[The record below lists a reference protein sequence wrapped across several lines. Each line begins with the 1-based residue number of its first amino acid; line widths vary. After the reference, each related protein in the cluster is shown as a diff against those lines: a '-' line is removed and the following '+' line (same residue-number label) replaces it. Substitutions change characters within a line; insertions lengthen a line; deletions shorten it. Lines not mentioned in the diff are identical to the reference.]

1 VLFRTKGIQE
11 FFQRDIMG
19 TKVLPCLVILIPLL
33 FVQSYLASQ
42 VQSQEKPLIKAGDY
56 FPEIPLQTPSNPA
69 ERAYLGLPAGKTFT
83 LKDIKAELVL
93 VEILSVYCASCQA
106 QAPSYNKLYDLI
118 ERDAKSKGRI
128 KMLGIAVGNGDL
140 EIADFR
146 QRYKI
151 PFPIVPDP
159 QFVIHAAIG
168 GSRTPFSIFVRQD
181 SSAGKGLVAGTRLG
195 TDHEYER
202 LFEHLVALTTMD
214 FASIRKKGRK
224 LEAKMVRVKPI
235 LSEGELEARV
245 KGALSGL
252 GGKLTG
258 LERLSL
264 KSPRQVYTGL
274 IEEGGKAR
282 RFFAEVVSRPSACD
296 VCHDLHFIY
305 VFDEA
310 GKVLRFV
317 PLQVTKYE
325 NEEFDEDDLRKI
337 RSRIVG
343 KYLSDTFIFDP
354 KVDAV
359 STATITSAL
368 IFDSFSKGKALME
381 ELKEKGLI

>member
-1 VLFRTKGIQE
+1 MRTKA
-11 FFQRDIMG
+11 
-19 TKVLPCLVILIPLL
+19 VLVLVILIPIFLFEVHLL
-33 FVQSYLASQ
+33 GQE
-42 VQSQEKPLIKAGDY
+42 QSQKKPLLKAGDY

-69 ERAYLGLPAGKTFT
+69 ERIYLGLPEGKTFT
-83 LKDIKAELVL
+83 FKDIKAKLVL
-93 VEILSVYCASCQA
+93 VEMLSVYCASCQS

-118 ERDAKSKGRI
+118 EKDPKSKGRI

-151 PFPIVPDP
+151 PYPIVPDP
-159 QFVIHAAIG
+159 QFVIHAATG

-181 SSAGKGLVAGTRLG
+181 SSAGKGLVAGTHLG
-195 TDHEYER
+195 TNHEYER
-202 LFEHLVALTTMD
+202 LFEHLAAVTTTD
-214 FASIRKKGRK
+214 LAAIRKKGRTV
-224 LEAKMVRVKPI
+224 EARTVHVEPI
-235 LSEGELEARV
+235 LSDGELQSKV
-245 KGALSGL
+245 KDAISRL

-258 LERLSL
+258 FKKLSL
-264 KSPRQVYTGL
+264 ESPRQVYTGH
-274 IEEGGKAR
+274 IEEGGKAE

-296 VCHDLHFIY
+296 VCHDVHFIY
-305 VFDEA
+305 VFDVA

-343 KYLSDTFIFDP
+343 KHLSNTFIFDP

-359 STATITSAL
+359 SSATITSAL

>member
-1 VLFRTKGIQE
+1 MMRK
-11 FFQRDIMG
+11 
-19 TKVLPCLVILIPLL
+19 KVLLVLVTLIPVL
-33 FVQSYLASQ
+33 FVQGYQSSQ

-56 FPEIPLQTPSNPA
+56 FPEIPLQTPSNSA
-69 ERAYLGLPAGKTFT
+69 ERIYLGLPEGKTFT
-83 LKDIKAELVL
+83 FKEIKAELVL
-93 VEILSVYCASCQA
+93 VEMLSVYCASCQS

-118 ERDAKSKGRI
+118 EKDPKSKGRI

-151 PFPIVPDP
+151 PYPIVPDP
-159 QFVIHAAIG
+159 QFIIHAATG

-181 SSAGKGLVAGTRLG
+181 SSAGKGLVADTHLG

-202 LFEHLVALTTMD
+202 LFEHLAALTSMD
-214 FASIRKKGRK
+214 LAAIRKKGRTV
-224 LEAKMVRVKPI
+224 EAKIVHVEPI
-235 LSEGELEARV
+235 LSEGELQGV
-245 KGALSGL
+245 
-252 GGKLTG
+252 
-258 LERLSL
+258 
-264 KSPRQVYTGL
+264 
-274 IEEGGKAR
+274 IEEGGKAE

-305 VFDEA
+305 VFDVA

-325 NEEFDEDDLRKI
+325 NEEFDDDDLGKI

-343 KYLSDTFIFDP
+343 KHLSNTFIFDP

-359 STATITSAL
+359 SSATITSAL

>member
-146 QRYKI
+146 KRYKT

-258 LERLSL
+258 IERLSL

-274 IEEGGKAR
+274 IEGG
-282 RFFAEVVSRPSACD
+282 
-296 VCHDLHFIY
+296 
-305 VFDEA
+305 
-310 GKVLRFV
+310 
-317 PLQVTKYE
+317 
-325 NEEFDEDDLRKI
+325 
-337 RSRIVG
+337 
-343 KYLSDTFIFDP
+343 
-354 KVDAV
+354 
-359 STATITSAL
+359 
-368 IFDSFSKGKALME
+368 
-381 ELKEKGLI
+381 

>member
-1 VLFRTKGIQE
+1 MRTKALP
-11 FFQRDIMG
+11 
-19 TKVLPCLVILIPLL
+19 VLVALIPLL
-33 FVQSYLASQ
+33 FFQCYLSSP
-42 VQSQEKPLIKAGDY
+42 VQSQEKPLIKTGDY

-69 ERAYLGLPAGKTFT
+69 ERIYLGLPEGKTFT
-83 LKDIKAELVL
+83 FRDIKAELVL
-93 VEILSVYCASCQA
+93 VEMLSVYCASCQA

-118 ERDAKSKGRI
+118 EKDPKSKGRI

-151 PFPIVPDP
+151 PYPIVPDP
-159 QFVIHAAIG
+159 QFVIHAATG

-181 SSAGKGLVAGTRLG
+181 SSTGKGLVTATHLG

-202 LFEHLVALTTMD
+202 LFTHLVSLITTD
-214 FASIRKKGRK
+214 LAGIREKGRTV
-224 LEAKMVRVKPI
+224 EAKIVHVKPI
-235 LSEGELEARV
+235 LSEEELEARV

-258 LERLSL
+258 IEKLSL
-264 KSPRQVYTGL
+264 KSQRQVYTGL
-274 IEEGGKAR
+274 MEEGGKAE

-305 VFDEA
+305 VFDAA

-317 PLQVTKYE
+317 PLQVTKYD
-325 NEEFDEDDLRKI
+325 NEDFDGDDLRKI

-343 KYLSDTFIFDP
+343 KHLADTFIFDP
-354 KVDAV
+354 EVDAV
-359 STATITSAL
+359 SSATITSAL
-368 IFDSFSKGKALME
+368 IFDSFSKGKTLME

>member
-1 VLFRTKGIQE
+1 MRVKVIFVLMILST
-11 FFQRDIMG
+11 FF
-19 TKVLPCLVILIPLL
+19 L
-33 FVQSYLASQ
+33 FENYLSIKAL
-42 VQSQEKPLIKAGDY
+42 SQETPLIKAGDY
-56 FPEIPLQTPSNPA
+56 FPEIPMQTPSEPA
-69 ERAYLGLPAGKTFT
+69 ERTYLGLPEGKTFIF
-83 LKDIKAELVL
+83 KNIKAELVL

-118 ERDAKSKGRI
+118 EKDPKTRGRI
-128 KMLGIAVGNGDL
+128 KILGIAAGNGDL

-151 PFPIVPDP
+151 PYPIVPDP
-159 QFVIHAAIG
+159 EFVMHAAIG
-168 GSRTPFSIFVRQD
+168 GSRTPFSIYVRQD
-181 SSAGKGLVAGTRLG
+181 RSVGKGLVADTHLG
-195 TDHEYER
+195 INHEYEQ
-202 LFEHLVALTTMD
+202 LFNDLAALRTIDLAT
-214 FASIRKKGRK
+214 IRKKGQG
-224 LEAKMVRVKPI
+224 LEAKTVHVEPI
-235 LSEGELEARV
+235 LSEGEIQARV
-245 KGALSGL
+245 KSALSSPDV
-252 GGKLTG
+252 KLTSF
-258 LERLSL
+258 EKLSL
-264 KSPRQVYTGL
+264 RSPRQVYTVL
-274 IEEGGKAR
+274 MEKGGRAE

-296 VCHDLHFIY
+296 VCHDVHFIY
-305 VFDEA
+305 VFDLS

-343 KYLSDTFIFDP
+343 KYLSNKFAFDP

-359 STATITSAL
+359 SSATITSAL

>member
-1 VLFRTKGIQE
+1 MMRKKVLLVLVTLIPVLFLQG
-11 FFQRDIMG
+11 
-19 TKVLPCLVILIPLL
+19 
-33 FVQSYLASQ
+33 YLSSQ

-56 FPEIPLQTPSNPA
+56 FPEIPLQTPSNSA
-69 ERAYLGLPAGKTFT
+69 ERIYLGLPEGKTFT
-83 LKDIKAELVL
+83 FKEIKAELVL
-93 VEILSVYCASCQA
+93 VEILSVYCASCQS

-118 ERDAKSKGRI
+118 ENDPKSKGRI

-151 PFPIVPDP
+151 PYPIVPDP
-159 QFVIHAAIG
+159 QFVIHAATG

-181 SSAGKGLVAGTRLG
+181 SSAGKGLVADTHLG
-195 TDHEYER
+195 TDHEVER
-202 LFEHLVALTTMD
+202 LFEHLAALTTTD
-214 FASIRKKGRK
+214 LAAIRKKGRTV
-224 LEAKMVRVKPI
+224 EAKIVHVEPI
-235 LSEGELEARV
+235 LSEGELQERV

-258 LERLSL
+258 IEKLSF
-264 KSPRQVYTGL
+264 KSLRQVYTGL
-274 IEEGGKAR
+274 TEEGGKAE

-296 VCHDLHFIY
+296 ACHDLHFIY
-305 VFDEA
+305 VFDVA

-343 KYLSDTFIFDP
+343 KYLSNTFIFDP

-359 STATITSAL
+359 SSATITSAL
-368 IFDSFSKGKALME
+368 IFDSFSKGKALMD
-381 ELKEKGLI
+381 ELKGKGLI

>member
-1 VLFRTKGIQE
+1 VLFRTKGVQA
-11 FFQRDIMG
+11 FFQGDIMR
-19 TKVLPCLVILIPLL
+19 TKILLVLVALVPVL
-33 FVQSYLASQ
+33 FVQCYLSSQ

-56 FPEIPLQTPSNPA
+56 FPEILLQTPSNPA
-69 ERAYLGLPAGKTFT
+69 ERAYLGLPEGKTFT
-83 LKDIKAELVL
+83 FKEIKAELVL
-93 VEILSVYCASCQA
+93 VEMLSVYCASCQA

-118 ERDAKSKGRI
+118 EKDPRSKGRI

-151 PFPIVPDP
+151 PFPILPDP

-181 SSAGKGLVAGTRLG
+181 SLEGKGLVAGTHLG

-202 LFEHLVALTTMD
+202 LFTHLVALTTMD
-214 FASIRKKGRK
+214 LAAIRKKGRTV
-224 LEAKMVRVKPI
+224 EAKIVHVKPI
-235 LSEGELEARV
+235 LSEGELEAKV

-252 GGKLTG
+252 GGKLSG
-258 LERLSL
+258 FEKLSL
-264 KSPRQVYTGL
+264 KSQRQVYTGL
-274 IEEGGKAR
+274 IKEGGKPE

-317 PLQVTKYE
+317 PLQVTKYQ
-325 NEEFDEDDLRKI
+325 NEAFDKDDLRKI

-343 KYLSDTFIFDP
+343 KYLSNTFIFEP

-359 STATITSAL
+359 SSATITSAL